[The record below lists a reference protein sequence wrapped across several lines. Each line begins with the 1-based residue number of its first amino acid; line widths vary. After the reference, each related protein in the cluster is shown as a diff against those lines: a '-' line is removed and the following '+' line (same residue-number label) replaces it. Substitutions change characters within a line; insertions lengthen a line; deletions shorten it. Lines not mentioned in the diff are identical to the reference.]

1 MDAASPYLLR
11 PWIGQYG
18 PIAASLTTP
27 AAASLPAMA
36 AQVVERF
43 SSRIA
48 FTTVLPNGL
57 NGSLSY
63 AQVGEMSDAFA
74 AYLREVLRLASGTR
88 VAIQMPNC
96 LAYPVA
102 LLGILKAGC
111 VAVNTNPL
119 YTPSEMQ
126 SQFQD
131 SGASV
136 VVALDM
142 FADKVQICLPA
153 CPAIDH
159 VILAQLADFFP
170 SPVRGIVHAIQKHWN
185 RQIPRQ
191 DMTNVRLPEALAAGR
206 AVGLSA
212 AQARSW
218 WEGLTHDD
226 LALLQYTGGTTGKA
240 KGAMLTHGNLLW
252 NMDQLRAMI
261 ESRLE
266 PGGEV
271 VLTALPL
278 YHVFAFTVN
287 SCACSRPAPA
297 TSWSRVRVRYRTCNA
312 RGRTTPLPG

>member
-102 LLGILKAGC
+102 LLGIPQSGLCRCEYESPLHAIGNA
-111 VAVNTNPL
+111 VAVPGQRRFGGCGTGHVRG
-119 YTPSEMQ
+119 Q
-126 SQFQD
+126 
-131 SGASV
+131 GA
-136 VVALDM
+136 D
-142 FADKVQICLPA
+142 LPA
-153 CPAIDH
+153 RMPCD
-159 VILAQLADFFP
+159 
-170 SPVRGIVHAIQKHWN
+170 
-185 RQIPRQ
+185 
-191 DMTNVRLPEALAAGR
+191 
-206 AVGLSA
+206 
-212 AQARSW
+212 
-218 WEGLTHDD
+218 
-226 LALLQYTGGTTGKA
+226 
-240 KGAMLTHGNLLW
+240 
-252 NMDQLRAMI
+252 
-261 ESRLE
+261 
-266 PGGEV
+266 
-271 VLTALPL
+271 
-278 YHVFAFTVN
+278 
-287 SCACSRPAPA
+287 
-297 TSWSRVRVRYRTCNA
+297 
-312 RGRTTPLPG
+312 